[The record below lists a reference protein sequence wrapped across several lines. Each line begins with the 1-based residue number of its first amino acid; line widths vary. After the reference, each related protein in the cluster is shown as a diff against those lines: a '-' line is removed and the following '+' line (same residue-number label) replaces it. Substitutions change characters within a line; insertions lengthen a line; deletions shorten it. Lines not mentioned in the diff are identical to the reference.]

1 MKRILCLIALAVIMV
16 PALPAQQIKE
26 IEFKNQAITDILLAL
41 GGMAGR
47 SIVPDET
54 VQGNASYYFTETDFE
69 TALKIFLTT
78 YKMYFWKEGNIYY
91 VSRVRTLFNK
101 DAGTATV
108 DAEDVDI
115 TLIVRSLS
123 RTVGK
128 TILFDPLPRETLT
141 VHVADT
147 PPDKILGIL
156 LKRFTDYSVETNA
169 DFFYIRRAA
178 PAPAA
183 APGSTVAGTPLIRAS
198 AGVYSLDTDRARL
211 RDILVDLFRQ
221 ANVEYSLFLRSDTI
235 VENLHFSSKKFQ
247 DMLRLVLEQASADYT
262 VENGIYYVYDVQRSD
277 ILKKLKTVRPLV
289 LQYLSVDDL
298 PNLLPPDLAA
308 QNLYR
313 LDRPAN
319 TVILTG
325 SSQEIDPID
334 EFIRALD
341 RPQGDKRYYRFD
353 LNYLKVS
360 DFLALLPPGL
370 NGIKPIAL
378 PQGSSFV
385 MLLSADGKK
394 SLDDYLPLIDRK
406 QPAFPVQLRYIQ
418 SDTLVKNLPPSV
430 SKDDILQTADSTL
443 VFFTGTEDKR
453 RQFLRELDLLDR
465 PAPQIRYELLVVQ
478 YQDGNGIDFSLD
490 TNANPLG
497 ASPQGAFLGSIGK
510 LLNLNFNIVSTF
522 GYLFAVQLNLSLSAN
537 KASVLADTSL
547 NGLSGQDIKFQN
559 TETSRYQQIEVDP
572 DTGKQLPSAV
582 TREITTGLIITMNGW
597 VSGDGM
603 ITMKVTSTV
612 SKQGTST
619 STTTGSLP
627 NTSEK
632 VVSTNVRT
640 QSGKPVVI
648 GGLIQQDKDSV
659 TSKIPILGDIP
670 LLGEIFTQR
679 TDSVTNTELV
689 IYIVP
694 HVEHPQATKADED
707 RQMESIYDAFIKDSQ
722 GG

>member
-91 VSRVRTLFNK
+91 VSRVRTLYNK

-147 PPDKILGIL
+147 PTDKILGIL
-156 LKRFTDYSVETNA
+156 LKRFTDYTVETSN
-169 DFFYIRRAA
+169 DFFYIRHIA

-183 APGSTVAGTPLIRAS
+183 AAGSSASGPPLIRAS
-198 AGVYSLDTDRARL
+198 AGAYSLDTDRARL

-235 VENLHFSSKKFQ
+235 VENLHFSSKKFA

-277 ILKKLKTVRPLV
+277 ILKKLKIVRPLV

-378 PQGSSFV
+378 PQGTSFV

-478 YQDGNGIDFSLD
+478 YQDGNGIDYSLN

-497 ASPQGAFLGSIGK
+497 ASPAGAFLGSIGK

-522 GYLFAVQLNLSLSAN
+522 GYLFAVQLNLSLSDN

-612 SKQGTST
+612 SKQGTSN

-659 TSKIPILGDIP
+659 TNKIPVLGDIP
-670 LLGEIFTQR
+670 LLGQIFTQR

-694 HVEHPQATKADED
+694 HVEHPQASKADEG
-707 RQMESIYDAFIKDSQ
+707 RQMESIYDTFVKDSQ